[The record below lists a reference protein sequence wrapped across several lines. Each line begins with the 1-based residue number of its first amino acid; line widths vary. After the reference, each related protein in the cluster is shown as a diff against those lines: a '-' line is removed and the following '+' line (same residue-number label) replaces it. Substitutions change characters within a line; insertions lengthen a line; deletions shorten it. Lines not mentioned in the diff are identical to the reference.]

1 VDDKTEGKWEQGKG
15 KVKEEVG
22 KLGGD
27 KSTEIGGKIDQGKG
41 RVKEG
46 LGDLKEGY
54 REDEPRQP

>member
-1 VDDKTEGKWEQGKG
+1 MDDKTEGKWEQGKG